1 MHGIHHMLPVDPDR
15 IVFPPVLALITFCIG
30 YYLIYPWLHF
40 TNMQYDL
47 AFLVGFMIGYWI
59 YDLIH
64 YSLHHIDTSKNKNSY
79 FHRLQQY
86 HNQHHFGGE

>member
-1 MHGIHHMLPVDPDR
+1 MLPVDPDR
-15 IVFPPVLALITFCIG
+15 IVFPPALAFITMIIG
-30 YYLIYPWLHF
+30 YYTFFQLIQFENEQLTF
-40 TNMQYDL
+40 
-47 AFLVGFMIGYWI
+47 AFWIGFVVGYLI

-64 YSLHHIDTSKNKNSY
+64 YSLHHIDTSKTKRSW